1 MKIFKNSIDQSTVN
15 WTQETV
21 KRLVKQI
28 QSDFSK
34 LDDDSELP
42 AQLPNIIIDKQE
54 LTNELNKITRE
65 ASYLKSFSDAVG
77 FINSQKIN
85 ITDKDGQISLVDLQ
99 NLVQFNPTT
108 GIAPP
113 MAKLMI
119 KIQFGRTF
127 NQASKV
133 LDFIRDL
140 QNKIGKEELVKEIDA
155 VDVEYLLNK
164 GIKEIGVDIENY
176 IERNKNNKN
185 KDISKDISEEVA
197 VINSPTVTWAEK
209 TQAKDV
215 IVMFADR
222 SYQSYVNNNLSIDT
236 LLNVETK
243 QKEWKEFIAISALIN
258 QLTLKIDFGD
268 CLLKQI
274 QIDAKVE

>member
-1 MKIFKNSIDQSTVN
+1 
-15 WTQETV
+15 
-21 KRLVKQI
+21 LVKQI

-197 VINSPTVTWAEK
+197 VINSPTVT
-209 TQAKDV
+209 
-215 IVMFADR
+215 
-222 SYQSYVNNNLSIDT
+222 
-236 LLNVETK
+236 
-243 QKEWKEFIAISALIN
+243 
-258 QLTLKIDFGD
+258 
-268 CLLKQI
+268 
-274 QIDAKVE
+274 

>member
-1 MKIFKNSIDQSTVN
+1 MKIFKNSIDQATVN
-15 WTQETV
+15 WTQATV
-21 KRLVKQI
+21 KRLVQHI

-34 LDDDSELP
+34 IDHDSELSLE
-42 AQLPNIIIDKQE
+42 LPNIVIDKHE
-54 LTNELNKITRE
+54 LTNELNKISRE
-65 ASYLKSFSDAVG
+65 ASYLKSFSDAVS
-77 FINSQKIN
+77 FINNQKIN
-85 ITDKDGQISLVDLQ
+85 ITNKDGQISLGDLQ
-99 NLVQFNPTT
+99 NLVQFNPAT

-127 NQASKV
+127 NQASKI

-140 QNKIGKEELVKEIDA
+140 QNKIGKEEAVKEIDPT
-155 VDVEYLLNK
+155 DVEYLLNK
-164 GIKEIGVDIENY
+164 GIKAIGTDIVNY
-176 IERNKNNKN
+176 IEKNKNNKD

-197 VINSPTVTWAEK
+197 VINSPTATWAEK

-215 IVMFADR
+215 IVRFADR

-236 LLNVETK
+236 LLNIETK
-243 QKEWKEFIAISALIN
+243 QKEWQEFIAISALIN

-268 CLLKQI
+268 CLLKQM
-274 QIDAKVE
+274 QADAEVE

>member
-1 MKIFKNSIDQSTVN
+1 VQH
-15 WTQETV
+15 
-21 KRLVKQI
+21 I

-34 LDDDSELP
+34 IDHDSELSLE
-42 AQLPNIIIDKQE
+42 LPNIVIDKHE
-54 LTNELNKITRE
+54 LTNELNQIARE
-65 ASYLKSFSDAVG
+65 ASYLKSFSDAVS

-85 ITDKDGQISLVDLQ
+85 ITNKDGQISLGDLQ
-99 NLVQFNPTT
+99 NLVQFNPAT

-119 KIQFGRTF
+119 KIEFGRTF
-127 NQASKV
+127 NQASKI

-140 QNKIGKEELVKEIDA
+140 QNKIGKEEAVKEIDP

-164 GIKEIGVDIENY
+164 GIKAIGTDIVSY
-176 IERNKNNKN
+176 IEKNKNNKD

-197 VINSPTVTWAEK
+197 VINSPTATWAEK

-236 LLNVETK
+236 LLNIETK
-243 QKEWKEFIAISALIN
+243 QKE
-258 QLTLKIDFGD
+258 
-268 CLLKQI
+268 
-274 QIDAKVE
+274 

>member
-1 MKIFKNSIDQSTVN
+1 MKIFKNSIDQATVN

-21 KRLVKQI
+21 KRLVQHI

-34 LDDDSELP
+34 IDHDSELSLE
-42 AQLPNIIIDKQE
+42 LPNIVIDKHE
-54 LTNELNKITRE
+54 LTNELNQIARE
-65 ASYLKSFSDAVG
+65 ASYLKSFSDAVS

-85 ITDKDGQISLVDLQ
+85 ITNKDGQISLGDLQ
-99 NLVQFNPTT
+99 NLVQFNPAT

-119 KIQFGRTF
+119 KIEFGRTF
-127 NQASKV
+127 NQASKI

-140 QNKIGKEELVKEIDA
+140 QNKIGKEEAVKEIDP

-164 GIKEIGVDIENY
+164 GIKAIGTDIVSY
-176 IERNKNNKN
+176 IEKNKNNKD

-197 VINSPTVTWAEK
+197 VINSPTATWAEK

-236 LLNVETK
+236 LLNIETK

-268 CLLKQI
+268 CLLKQM
-274 QIDAKVE
+274 QNDAKVE